1 MKKIGTQIKYA
12 LNNFNGVSLLYMIL
26 FTVVFMWLI
35 CVAKR
40 NNAGIINLFTFVFL
54 LLSAALFILLSDT
67 VPSYFYFAII
77 VAIVL
82 IYVVLFATEMKRS
95 IYSFGNNKD
104 LDVKHNDNYKIKVT
118 DEKCI
123 ESLTKSIQNM
133 SKNRVGALI
142 ILANNNFPSTILDSG
157 VRLNS
162 DISSALIESVFFP
175 NTPLHDGAM
184 IICGTQI
191 IAAGCFLPLT
201 QETNIPKDLGTRHRA
216 GIGITETVNVT
227 SVIVSEE
234 TGVISIVNGGKI
246 VRYVN
251 SEVLGKTLSDYY
263 WQSKEEL

>member
-1 MKKIGTQIKYA
+1 MKGIGKQIKYA
-12 LNNFNGVSLLYMIL
+12 FENFSGVSLLYMIL
-26 FTVVFMWLI
+26 FTAIFMWMI
-35 CVAKR
+35 CVARK
-40 NNAGIINLFTFVFL
+40 NNAGIVNLFTFILL
-54 LLSAALFILLSDT
+54 LLSAALFI
-67 VPSYFYFAII
+67 VAGFPSYIYLAII
-77 VAIVL
+77 VVIVL
-82 IYVVLFATEMKRS
+82 IYVILFATEMKRA
-95 IYSFGNNKD
+95 IYSFGNNKT

-133 SKNRVGALI
+133 SKNRVAALI

-184 IICGTQI
+184 VICGTQI

-227 SVIVSEE
+227 SIIVSEE

-251 SEVLGKTLSDYY
+251 SEVLSKTLSDYY

>member
-1 MKKIGTQIKYA
+1 MKEVGKQIEYA
-12 LNNFNGVSLLYMIL
+12 FENFSGVSLFYMVL
-26 FTVVFMWLI
+26 LTAVFMWLI
-35 CVAKR
+35 CVAKK
-40 NNAGIINLFTFVFL
+40 NNASIVNFFTFIFL
-54 LLSAALFILLSDT
+54 LLVSALFVISGI
-67 VPSYFYFAII
+67 PGYFFFVII
-77 VAIVL
+77 GVVVL
-82 IYVVLFATEMKRS
+82 IYVVLFATEMKRF
-95 IYSFGNNKD
+95 IYSFGNNKA

-184 IICGTQI
+184 VISGTQI

-227 SVIVSEE
+227 SIIVSEE

-251 SEVLGKTLSDYY
+251 SEVLSKTLNDYY

>member
-1 MKKIGTQIKYA
+1 MKLIGKQIKYA
-12 LNNFNGVSLLYMIL
+12 FENFDGVSLVCMIVL
-26 FTVVFMWLI
+26 TAVFMWMI
-35 CVAKR
+35 CVANK
-40 NNAGIINLFTFVFL
+40 NNAKILNLFTFILFVL
-54 LLSAALFILLSDT
+54 TSALFIVSQIPAQLFLI
-67 VPSYFYFAII
+67 VIAI
-77 VAIVL
+77 L
-82 IYVVLFATEMKRS
+82 ILTYVVLFATEIKRTL
-95 IYSFGNNKD
+95 YSFGENKT
-104 LDVKHNDNYKIKVT
+104 LDIKHNDNYKIKIT

-142 ILANNNFPSTILDSG
+142 ILANNNFPSTILDTG
-157 VRLNS
+157 VRINS
-162 DISSALIESVFFP
+162 DISSALIESIFFP

-184 IICGTQI
+184 VICGPQI

-227 SVIVSEE
+227 SIIVSEE
-234 TGVISIVNGGKI
+234 TGVISIVSGGKI

-251 SEVLGKTLSDYY
+251 SEILGKTLSDYY